1 MEPTPTAAGVL
12 PPQVTSDIP
21 TQRPIFA
28 LLIDGTIVEIR
39 SASPADIDEVRRLH
53 AELSEDSLRMRF
65 FGITKQAGEAS
76 AQRICAPP
84 RLGYAALVAVLNGKI
99 IGIAEY
105 TCGEDMS
112 EGEVAFVVDESYHR
126 RGVGT
131 LLLEHLAALAMRNG
145 LTRFVA
151 YVLSDNYDM
160 RRVFA
165 DAGLNVTS
173 RYEDGTSCLVVS
185 LVESER
191 YLQAV
196 GDRERRADVESLRPL
211 LQPRSVVVIGA
222 SRRKGSVGRAV
233 FDNIRQ
239 FGFAGSIYAVN
250 AAAGPDERIGEA
262 PACRSVGEL
271 PEAPDLAVIAV
282 PASQVAE
289 VARDCAT
296 RGIRA
301 VVVITSALDEAT
313 GEALLTTCRRHGMR
327 LVGPNCFGIAATQP
341 DVHLN
346 ATFGGTDPLPGRA
359 GVIVQSGG
367 VGIALLEHLSRLGV
381 GISTLVSVGDKYDVS
396 GNDLLQWWASDGQT
410 EMAILYLESFGNPRK
425 FGRLARQLAR
435 RMPVLT
441 VAAGRSEAG
450 QRAAASHTAAAATPA
465 AAREALFTQ
474 AGVIAT
480 RGLEDLTAT
489 AALLAHQPLPR
500 GDSVAIVSNAGGAGV
515 LAADACADVGLTVAP
530 LPAEVQADLRDVLAA
545 AASVA
550 NPVDTTAAVSTT
562 ALRAVLDRIAA
573 SEAVDAVMVLIA
585 PTALGNLRP
594 AITNTPDLH
603 GKPLLAV
610 QLAQAEAVVALRCGP
625 RGIVPSFVDAGL
637 AARALGHAQRYA
649 RWREQPAGAVI
660 HPGDVDTDRARG
672 LVQAF
677 LAEHPK
683 GGWLDP
689 ERSAQLLES
698 YRIPLVPQ
706 TLARSADEAVALAG
720 AFGRP
725 VALKA
730 YWPELVHKTDVGAVR
745 LSLTSEE
752 AVRQAYE
759 EMAERFSDK
768 LAGVVVQPMAEA
780 GIELL
785 AGISHDDVFGPMVV
799 LGLGGVETDV
809 FAERAARLT
818 PLTEA
823 DVTEMLTSTKLG
835 SLLAP
840 HRGRPGVDQRALT
853 ELLGRISQLADDL
866 PQLVEAD
873 FNPVIARPDGFIVV
887 DARIRLVRREAP
899 TPFLRRLR

>member
-1 MEPTPTAAGVL
+1 MEPMTTAPGVL
-12 PPQVTSDIP
+12 PAQATDEVR

-65 FGITKQAGEAS
+65 FGISKQAGEAS

-84 RLGYAALVAVLNGKI
+84 RPGYAALVAILNGKI

-105 TCGEDMS
+105 TCGADIS

-131 LLLEHLAALAMRNG
+131 LLLEHLAALARRNG

-160 RRVFA
+160 QRVFA
-165 DAGLNVTS
+165 DAGLTVTS
-173 RYEDGTSCLVVS
+173 RYEDGTSFLVVS

-191 YLQAV
+191 YLEAV

-233 FDNIRQ
+233 FDNITQ
-239 FGFAGSIYAVN
+239 FGFAGSVYAVN

-262 PACRSVGEL
+262 PAFRSVEEL
-271 PEAPDLAVIAV
+271 PETPDLAVIAV
-282 PASQVAE
+282 PAPHVAE
-289 VARDCAT
+289 VASQCAA

-301 VVVITSALDEAT
+301 VVVITSALDEAE
-313 GEALLTTCRRHGMR
+313 GEALLATCRRHGMR

-346 ATFGGTDPLPGRA
+346 ATFGGTHPLPGRA

-367 VGIALLEHLSRLGV
+367 VGIAVLEHLSRLGV

-465 AAREALFTQ
+465 AARGALFAQ

-500 GDSVAIVSNAGGAGV
+500 GASVAIVSNAGGAGV

-530 LPAEVQADLRDVLAA
+530 LPAEVQADLRDVLPA
-545 AASVA
+545 AASVT

-562 ALRAVLDRIAA
+562 ALRTVLERIAA

-594 AITNTPDLH
+594 AITDTRDLD

-625 RGIVPSFVDAGL
+625 RGIVASFVDAGL
-637 AARALGHAQRYA
+637 AARALSHAQRYA
-649 RWREQPAGAVI
+649 RWRERPAGAVI
-660 HPGDVDTDRARG
+660 QAGDVDIDRARG

-677 LAEHPK
+677 LAEHPE

-706 TLARSADEAVALAG
+706 RLARSADEAVAHAG

-745 LSLTSEE
+745 LSLAGEE
-752 AVRQAYE
+752 AVRQAYQ
-759 EMAERFSDK
+759 EMAERFPDE
-768 LAGVVVQPMAEA
+768 LAGVLVQPMAEA
-780 GIELL
+780 GVELL
-785 AGISHDDVFGPMVV
+785 AGISNDDVFGPMVV
-799 LGLGGVETDV
+799 LGLGGIETDV

-840 HRGRPGVDQRALT
+840 HRGRPGVDQTALMD
-853 ELLGRISQLADDL
+853 LLGRISQLADDL

-873 FNPVIARPDGFIVV
+873 LNPVIGRPDGFTVV
-887 DARIRLVRREAP
+887 DVRIRLVQRQAP

>member
-1 MEPTPTAAGVL
+1 MEPTRTAAGVL
-12 PPQVTSDIP
+12 PPQVTNEIP
-21 TQRPIFA
+21 TQRPTFA

-76 AQRICAPP
+76 TQRICAPP
-84 RLGYAALVAVLNGKI
+84 RRGYAALVAVLNGKI

-165 DAGLNVTS
+165 DAGLSVTS

-262 PACRSVGEL
+262 PAFRSVQEL

-282 PASQVAE
+282 PASHVAE

-359 GVIVQSGG
+359 GVIVQ
-367 VGIALLEHLSRLGV
+367 
-381 GISTLVSVGDKYDVS
+381 
-396 GNDLLQWWASDGQT
+396 
-410 EMAILYLESFGNPRK
+410 
-425 FGRLARQLAR
+425 
-435 RMPVLT
+435 
-441 VAAGRSEAG
+441 
-450 QRAAASHTAAAATPA
+450 
-465 AAREALFTQ
+465 
-474 AGVIAT
+474 
-480 RGLEDLTAT
+480 
-489 AALLAHQPLPR
+489 
-500 GDSVAIVSNAGGAGV
+500 
-515 LAADACADVGLTVAP
+515 
-530 LPAEVQADLRDVLAA
+530 
-545 AASVA
+545 
-550 NPVDTTAAVSTT
+550 
-562 ALRAVLDRIAA
+562 
-573 SEAVDAVMVLIA
+573 
-585 PTALGNLRP
+585 
-594 AITNTPDLH
+594 
-603 GKPLLAV
+603 
-610 QLAQAEAVVALRCGP
+610 
-625 RGIVPSFVDAGL
+625 
-637 AARALGHAQRYA
+637 
-649 RWREQPAGAVI
+649 
-660 HPGDVDTDRARG
+660 
-672 LVQAF
+672 
-677 LAEHPK
+677 
-683 GGWLDP
+683 
-689 ERSAQLLES
+689 
-698 YRIPLVPQ
+698 
-706 TLARSADEAVALAG
+706 
-720 AFGRP
+720 
-725 VALKA
+725 
-730 YWPELVHKTDVGAVR
+730 
-745 LSLTSEE
+745 
-752 AVRQAYE
+752 
-759 EMAERFSDK
+759 
-768 LAGVVVQPMAEA
+768 
-780 GIELL
+780 
-785 AGISHDDVFGPMVV
+785 
-799 LGLGGVETDV
+799 
-809 FAERAARLT
+809 
-818 PLTEA
+818 
-823 DVTEMLTSTKLG
+823 
-835 SLLAP
+835 
-840 HRGRPGVDQRALT
+840 
-853 ELLGRISQLADDL
+853 
-866 PQLVEAD
+866 
-873 FNPVIARPDGFIVV
+873 
-887 DARIRLVRREAP
+887 
-899 TPFLRRLR
+899 